1 VPRLV
6 GAGLVEGVE
15 PWDCIAQVYVTE
27 TPGGVHDRDSERE
40 SNHGI
45 EGGRGAAWGNVRS
58 RTIEGSY
65 VMVFRSNGY

>member
-1 VPRLV
+1 
-6 GAGLVEGVE
+6 
-15 PWDCIAQVYVTE
+15 VYVTE

-40 SNHGI
+40 SNQGI